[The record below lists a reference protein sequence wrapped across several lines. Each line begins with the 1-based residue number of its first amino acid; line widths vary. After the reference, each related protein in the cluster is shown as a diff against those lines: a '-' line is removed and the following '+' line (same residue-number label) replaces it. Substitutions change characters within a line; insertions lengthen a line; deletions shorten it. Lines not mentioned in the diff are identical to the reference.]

1 MPTILSIVPR
11 LPPAVDGVGDYACL
25 LADALAAQQGIYTK
39 FIACDPAQPIDSRLG
54 DLGAVGLMTRSRDS
68 LLDILDCCNDID
80 TVFLHY
86 VGYGY
91 HKRGCPFWLEA
102 ALKKWRRAKSSRRL
116 MVMFH
121 EVYASSNRPW
131 NSQFWTSL
139 PQRQVAKD
147 LIQLADVVMTSNQ
160 RFIDLIN
167 GLSINHRERI
177 AAVPV
182 FSTVGE
188 CAAPKPLSERQP
200 WLVTFGNSGFR
211 KAIYTNSLE
220 QLTSVCQQL
229 EIQEI
234 YDIGHSSPEIVRS
247 IPGVKVN
254 PMGILPA
261 TEISQIFSQ
270 ARVGFINYPIPYIA
284 KSTIFA
290 AYSSH
295 QLLSVFDRA
304 NLGDN
309 LDGVEIDREYWSVRD
324 SSNTIDL
331 HTAQILASNAY
342 RWYERH
348 SLSAVAK
355 LVAELVTQV
364 SAS

>member
-1 MPTILSIVPR
+1 MSTILAIVPR

-25 LADALAAQQGIYTK
+25 LADTLVAQHGILTK
-39 FIACDPAQPIDSRLG
+39 FIACDPAQPIDSKLG
-54 DLGAVGLMTRSRDS
+54 DVGAVGLTTRSRDS
-68 LLDILDCCNDID
+68 LLDTLDRCNDID
-80 TVFLHY
+80 TIFLHY

-91 HKRGCPFWLEA
+91 HKRGCPFWLVA
-102 ALKKWRRAKSSRRL
+102 ALQTWRRSNSARRL
-116 MVMFH
+116 IVMFH
-121 EVYASSNRPW
+121 EVYATDNRPW
-131 NSQFWTSL
+131 NSQFWTTL
-139 PQRQVAKD
+139 PQRQIAKD
-147 LIQLADVVMTSNQ
+147 LIELADVVLTSNQ
-160 RFIDLIN
+160 RFIDRIV
-167 GLSINHRERI
+167 GLSAKHRNRI

-188 CAAPKPLSERQP
+188 CATPTPLSERQP

-211 KAIYTNSLE
+211 KSIYTNSLD

-229 EIQEI
+229 EISEV
-234 YDIGHSSPEIVRS
+234 YDIGHRSREIVRS
-247 IPGVKVN
+247 IAGVKVN

-270 ARVGFINYPIPYIA
+270 ARVGFINYPIPFIA

-304 NLGDN
+304 NLGEN
-309 LDGVEIDREYWSVRD
+309 LDGIELDRDYWVVR
-324 SSNTIDL
+324 SGKKLDL
-331 HTAQILASNAY
+331 DTAQQLATNAY

-348 SLSAVAK
+348 NLASLAT
-355 LVAELVTQV
+355 LVTELITQV
-364 SAS
+364 